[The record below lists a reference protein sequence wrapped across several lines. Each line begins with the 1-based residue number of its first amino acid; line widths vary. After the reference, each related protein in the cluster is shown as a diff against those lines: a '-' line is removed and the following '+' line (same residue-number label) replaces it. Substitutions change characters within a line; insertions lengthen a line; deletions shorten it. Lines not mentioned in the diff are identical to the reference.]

1 MNIQQLKNVIEVWK
15 CGSISK
21 AAKHLYMNQPNLSR
35 TITSLEEEFNIT
47 LFTRTSSGVEP
58 TYDGL
63 QFLRQAERIV
73 ADLDEFESSF
83 KSGDSD
89 RLSFKIAVPRVSYLA
104 NAFSQAVSAYG
115 NEKTLNIEYMEASN
129 EEIINRVLFKGYDLG
144 IIRFPIEFELDYK
157 KRLVE
162 LQLKFQE
169 LFTFRFVATMS
180 RQHPLASKKLL
191 RLSDLADYIILTHGD
206 NHSVNFSDKETD
218 SLYLADISANS
229 ITLFERGSQFD
240 FLRNIQ
246 GSYMLVSPLPR
257 DVLHANGLVQIPI
270 SEEDVGLFVDLIIT
284 RKNRRYT
291 EFERGLIAHITDVQQ
306 QIMMPDD
313 C

>member
-73 ADLDEFESSF
+73 ADLDEFENSF

-104 NAFSQAVSAYG
+104 NAFTQAVSANAG
-115 NEKTLNIEYMEASN
+115 EKTLNIEYMEASN

-144 IIRFPIEFELDYK
+144 IIRFPIEFESDYK

-162 LQLKFQE
+162 MQLRFQE
-169 LFTFRFVATMS
+169 LLTFRFVATMS
-180 RQHPLASKKLL
+180 RRHPLAGKK
-191 RLSDLADYIILTHGD
+191 RLNLGDMKPYIILTHGD
-206 NHSVNFSDKETD
+206 NRSVNFSDKETD
-218 SLYLADISANS
+218 SLYLSGISDNS

-240 FLRNIQ
+240 FLRNIH

-257 DVLHANGLVQIPI
+257 DVLQANDLVQIPF
-270 SEEDVGLFVDLIIT
+270 EEQDVGLFVDLIIT
-284 RKNRRYT
+284 RKNRRYS
-291 EFERGLIAHITDVQQ
+291 EFERKLIAHIIDVQQ
-306 QIMMPDD
+306 QIMPADY
-313 C
+313 

>member
-47 LFTRTSSGVEP
+47 LFSRTSAGVEP
-58 TYDGL
+58 TNDGL

-73 ADLDEFESSF
+73 ADIEDFEHTF
-83 KSGDSD
+83 KGGVSEE
-89 RLSFKIAVPRVSYLA
+89 LSFKIAVPRVSYLA
-104 NAFSQAVSAYG
+104 NAFSQTVSAAAG
-115 NEKTLNIEYMEASN
+115 EKPLKIEYMEASN
-129 EEIINRVLFKGYDLG
+129 QEIINRVLFMGYDLG
-144 IIRFPIEFELDYK
+144 IIRFPIEFESDYK

-162 LQLKFQE
+162 MQLKFQE

-180 RQHPLASKKLL
+180 RQHPLAGKKMLN
-191 RLSDLADYIILTHGD
+191 LSELKPYIILTHGD
-206 NHSVNFSDKETD
+206 NRSVNFSDKETD
-218 SLYLADISANS
+218 SLYLADISKNS

-240 FLRNIQ
+240 FLRNIH
-246 GSYMLVSPLPR
+246 GSYMLVSPLPK
-257 DVLHANGLVQIPI
+257 DVLQANDLVQIPI
-270 SEEDVGLFVDLIIT
+270 SEKDVGLFVDLIIT

-291 EFERGLIAHITDVQQ
+291 DFERMLINRISEVQQ
-306 QIMMPDD
+306 QIMPLEE
-313 C
+313 

>member
-47 LFTRTSSGVEP
+47 LFSRTSSGVEP
-58 TYDGL
+58 TTDGL
-63 QFLRQAERIV
+63 RFLRQAERIV
-73 ADLDEFESSF
+73 ADLDEFEHSF
-83 KSGDSD
+83 KNADND
-89 RLSFKIAVPRVSYLA
+89 ELSFKIAVPRVSYLA
-104 NAFSQAVSAYG
+104 NAFSQAVSANAG
-115 NEKTLNIEYMEASN
+115 EKTLNIEYMEASN

-144 IIRFPIEFELDYK
+144 IIRFPIEFESDYK

-162 LQLKFQE
+162 MQLRFQE
-169 LFTFRFVATMS
+169 LLTFRFVATMS
-180 RQHPLASKKLL
+180 RQHPLAEKRLL
-191 RLSDLADYIILTHGD
+191 RLTDMKNYIILTHGD

-218 SLYLADISANS
+218 SLYLADISDNS

-240 FLRNIQ
+240 FLRNIH

-257 DVLHANGLVQIPI
+257 DVLQANDLVQIPF
-270 SEEDVGLFVDLIIT
+270 SEHDVGLFVDLIIT

-291 EFERGLIAHITDVQQ
+291 EFERKLISHIIDVQQ
-306 QIMMPDD
+306 QIMPLD

>member
-47 LFTRTSSGVEP
+47 LFSRTSSGVEP
-58 TYDGL
+58 TTDGL
-63 QFLRQAERIV
+63 RFLRQAERIV
-73 ADLDEFESSF
+73 ADLDEFEHSF
-83 KSGDSD
+83 KNADND
-89 RLSFKIAVPRVSYLA
+89 ELSFKIAVPRVSYLA
-104 NAFSQAVSAYG
+104 NAFSQAVSANAG
-115 NEKTLNIEYMEASN
+115 EKTLNIEYMEASN
-129 EEIINRVLFKGYDLG
+129 EEIINRVLFKCYDLG
-144 IIRFPIEFELDYK
+144 IIRFPIEFESDYK

-162 LQLKFQE
+162 MQLRFQE
-169 LFTFRFVATMS
+169 LLTFRFVATMS
-180 RQHPLASKKLL
+180 RQHPLAEKRLL
-191 RLSDLADYIILTHGD
+191 RLTDMKNYIILTHGD

-218 SLYLADISANS
+218 SLYLADISDNS

-240 FLRNIQ
+240 FLRNIH

-257 DVLHANGLVQIPI
+257 DVLQANDLVQIPF
-270 SEEDVGLFVDLIIT
+270 SEHDVGLFVDLIIT

-291 EFERGLIAHITDVQQ
+291 EFERKLISHIIDVQQ
-306 QIMMPDD
+306 QIMPLD

>member
-1 MNIQQLKNVIEVWK
+1 MNIQQLKNVIEVWR

-35 TITSLEEEFNIT
+35 TITSLEEEFNIS
-47 LFTRTSSGVEP
+47 LFSRTSAGVEP
-58 TYDGL
+58 TVDGL

-73 ADLDEFESSF
+73 ADIDEFEHSF
-83 KSGDSD
+83 KCGGSD
-89 RLSFKIAVPRVSYLA
+89 ELSFRIAVPRVSYLA
-104 NAFSQAVSAYG
+104 NAFSQTVSDSLGA
-115 NEKTLNIEYMEASN
+115 NKLKIEYMEASN
-129 EEIINRVLFKGYDLG
+129 EEIINRVLFMGYDLG
-144 IIRFPIEFELDYK
+144 IIRFPIEFESDYK

-162 LQLKFQE
+162 MQLKFQE

-180 RQHPLASKKLL
+180 RQHPLAERKLL
-191 RLSDLADYIILTHGD
+191 RLSDLKSYIILTHGD
-206 NHSVNFSDKETD
+206 NRSVNFSDKETD
-218 SLYLADISANS
+218 SLYLADISDNT

-246 GSYMLVSPLPR
+246 GAYMLVSPLPR
-257 DVLHANGLVQIPI
+257 DVLQANDLVQIPI

-291 EFERGLIAHITDVQQ
+291 DFERMLINRISEVQQ
-306 QIMMPDD
+306 QIMPL
-313 C
+313 

>member
-47 LFTRTSSGVEP
+47 LFSRTNSGVEP
-58 TYDGL
+58 TRDGL

-73 ADLDEFESSF
+73 ADIEEFEHSF
-83 KSGDSD
+83 KSGGEEE
-89 RLSFKIAVPRVSYLA
+89 LSFKIAVPRVSYLA
-104 NAFSQAVSAYG
+104 NAFSQAVSDNAG
-115 NEKTLNIEYMEASN
+115 EKLLNIEYLEGSN
-129 EEIINRVLFKGYDLG
+129 EEIINRVLFMGYDLG
-144 IIRFPIEFELDYK
+144 IIRFPIEFESDYK

-162 LQLKFQE
+162 MQLKFQE
-169 LFTFRFVATMS
+169 LLTFRFVATMS
-180 RQHPLASKKLL
+180 SRHPLADKRML
-191 RLSDLADYIILTHGD
+191 RLSDLKSYIILTHGD
-206 NHSVNFSDKETD
+206 NRNVNFSDKETD
-218 SLYLADISANS
+218 SLYLSDISDHT

-240 FLRNIQ
+240 FLRNIS

-257 DVLHANGLVQIPI
+257 DVLEANDLVQIPI
-270 SEEDVGLFVDLIIT
+270 SEHDVGLFVDLIIT

-291 EFERGLIAHITDVQQ
+291 EFERKLINHISEVQQ
-306 QIMMPDD
+306 QIMPLGY
-313 C
+313 

>member
-1 MNIQQLKNVIEVWK
+1 MNIQQLKYVIEVWK

-47 LFTRTSSGVEP
+47 IFSRTSAGVEP
-58 TYDGL
+58 TNDGL
-63 QFLRQAERIV
+63 QFLRHAERVV
-73 ADLDEFESSF
+73 AGYDEFERSF
-83 KSGDSD
+83 KSSD
-89 RLSFKIAVPRVSYLA
+89 TEQLSFKIAVPRVSYLA
-104 NAFSQAVSAYG
+104 NAFSQAVSSYAG
-115 NEKTLNIEYMEASN
+115 ERTLNIEYMETSN
-129 EEIINRVLFKGYDLG
+129 EEIINRVLYKGYDLG
-144 IIRFPIEFELDYK
+144 IIRFPIEFEADYK

-162 LQLKFQE
+162 MQLKFQE

-180 RQHPLASKKLL
+180 RRHPLAGKQLL
-191 RLSDLADYIILTHGD
+191 RLGDLSEHIILTHGD

-218 SLYLADISANS
+218 SLYLADISRNA

-246 GSYMLVSPLPR
+246 GSYMLVSPLPQ
-257 DVLHANGLVQIPI
+257 DVLQANDLVQIPI
-270 SEEDVGLFVDLIIT
+270 SEKDVGLFVDLIVT

-291 EFERGLIAHITDVQQ
+291 DFERQLISHISEVQQ
-306 QIMMPDD
+306 QIMPAEF
-313 C
+313 

>member
-47 LFTRTSSGVEP
+47 LFSRTSSGVEP
-58 TYDGL
+58 TTDGL
-63 QFLRQAERIV
+63 RFLRQAERIV
-73 ADLDEFESSF
+73 ADLDEFEHSF
-83 KSGDSD
+83 KNADND
-89 RLSFKIAVPRVSYLA
+89 ELSFKIAVPRVSYLA
-104 NAFSQAVSAYG
+104 NAFSQAVSANAG
-115 NEKTLNIEYMEASN
+115 EKTLNIEYMEASN

-144 IIRFPIEFELDYK
+144 IIRFPIEFESDYK

-162 LQLKFQE
+162 MQLRFQE
-169 LFTFRFVATMS
+169 LLTFRFVATMS
-180 RQHPLASKKLL
+180 RQHPLAEKRLL
-191 RLSDLADYIILTHGD
+191 RLTDMKNYIILTHGD

-218 SLYLADISANS
+218 SLYLADISDNS

-240 FLRNIQ
+240 FLRNIH

-257 DVLHANGLVQIPI
+257 DVLQANDLVQIPF
-270 SEEDVGLFVDLIIT
+270 SEHDVGLFVDLIIT

-291 EFERGLIAHITDVQQ
+291 DFERKLISHIIDVQQ
-306 QIMMPDD
+306 QIMPLD